1 MASLRNLALALGAL
15 LPAAVSAAPTPAA
28 SIQTIPGRYIIT
40 LKNGIDA
47 LDLDNHFSWLNDLG
61 KRNLDGRG
69 DILSGAR
76 KIFSFDAFNA
86 YVGEFDETL
95 IELLKLS
102 KDVRPSMPSV
112 PRQAQVHPLACA
124 VKEDKNVTFQ
134 KLMGMNLLRR
144 FSASRRNRSS
154 VWATTQLP
162 RGCTS
167 AS

>member
-47 LDLDNHFSWLNDLG
+47 LDLDKHFSWLNDLG

-86 YVGEFDETL
+86 YAGEFDETL
-95 IELLKLS
+95 IELIKLS
-102 KDVRPSMPSV
+102 KDVRPSTSLPS
-112 PRQAQVHPLACA
+112 
-124 VKEDKNVTFQ
+124 E
-134 KLMGMNLLRR
+134 
-144 FSASRRNRSS
+144 
-154 VWATTQLP
+154 
-162 RGCTS
+162 TS
-167 AS
+167 ANSSLGMRHQRG